1 MNIKKLIIIILA
13 IMNSSNALYSQ
24 TKPGKLIYVYDP
36 LCGWCYGFSNTMKK
50 LSAAYKETFEFE
62 VISGGMMTGD
72 RVGPLSQMSAYIKK
86 SYKRLEDM
94 TGIKFGKPYLKML
107 DEGTYISNSL
117 PPSIAL
123 MIVKAMN
130 PEKSLA
136 FAHDLQAALYFDGK
150 DLNKS
155 EVLSELAGKYGYNK
169 VEFEAMLKNP
179 AYEALAKQDFNKV
192 SNWGISG
199 FPTLLYQ
206 NSDSLYML
214 CNGYRDF
221 EALKNTIDTKILQ
234 VK

>member
-1 MNIKKLIIIILA
+1 MSLT
-13 IMNSSNALYSQ
+13 NALYSQ
-24 TKPGKLIYVYDP
+24 SNSGKLIYVYDP
-36 LCGWCYGFSNTMKK
+36 LCGWCYGFSTTMKK
-50 LSAAYKETFEFE
+50 LHAEYKETFDFE

-123 MIVKAMN
+123 MIVKTMN

-150 DLNKS
+150 DLNNR
-155 EVLSELAGKYGYNK
+155 EVLSELAEKYGYNRA
-169 VEFEAMLKNP
+169 EFESMLKNP
-179 AYEALAKQDFNKV
+179 AYEVLTKQDFTKV

-214 CNGYRDF
+214 CNGYQDF
-221 EALKNTIDTKILQ
+221 ESLKKTIDAKILQ
-234 VK
+234 IK

>member
-1 MNIKKLIIIILA
+1 MNFKELIITAL
-13 IMNSSNALYSQ
+13 IMVNASNALYAQ
-24 TKPGKLIYVYDP
+24 PKPGKLIYVYDP
-36 LCGWCYGFSNTMKK
+36 LCGWCYGFSTTMKK
-50 LSAAYKETFEFE
+50 LSAEYQDTFEFE

-72 RVGPLSQMSAYIKK
+72 RVGPLSQMSSYIKK

-123 MIVKAMN
+123 MIVKTMN

-136 FAHDLQAALYFDGK
+136 FAHDLQAALYLDGK

-155 EVLSELAGKYGYNK
+155 EVLSDLAEKYGYNK

-179 AYEALAKQDFNKV
+179 SYEALAKQDFNKV

-214 CNGYRDF
+214 CNGYQDF
-221 EALKNTIDTKILQ
+221 EPLKKTIDEKIL
-234 VK
+234 KAK